1 MKGLNFTPKPNA
13 QRFMNIATWVVTILV
28 LLLVGIMRRP
38 EYKIQT
44 DIDFS
49 FLATFHASMNAL
61 AALVLIAALYFVKNK
76 QYDLHRKA
84 INTAMIFSAMFLLSY
99 VVYHFTTEETLYCGE
114 GGIRKVY
121 FFFLITHVVLAGV
134 ILPFILITYTRAFT
148 GRFEMHRKMAKW
160 VFPLW
165 LYVAV
170 TGPILYFM
178 LRGC

>member
-1 MKGLNFTPKPNA
+1 MEGLNFKPKPQA
-13 QRFMNIATWVVTILV
+13 QKIMNIATWVVTILV

-44 DIDFS
+44 AIDFS

-61 AALVLIAALYFVKNK
+61 AAIVLMAALYFVKKK
-76 QYDLHRKA
+76 QFDNHRKM
-84 INTAMIFSAMFLLSY
+84 INIAMVLSALFLLSY
-99 VVYHFTTEETLYCGE
+99 VIYHFTTEETLYCGV
-114 GGIRKVY
+114 GGIRKIY

-134 ILPFILITYTRAFT
+134 ILPFIFITYTRAFT
-148 GRFEMHRKMAKW
+148 GRFALHKKMARW

-170 TGPILYFM
+170 TGPLLYFM